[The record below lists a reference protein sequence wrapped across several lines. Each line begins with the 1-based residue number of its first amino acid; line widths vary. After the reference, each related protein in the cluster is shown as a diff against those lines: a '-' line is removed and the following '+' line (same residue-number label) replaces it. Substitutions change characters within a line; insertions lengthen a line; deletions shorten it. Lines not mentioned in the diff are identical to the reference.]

1 MASSKQRSSRRAR
14 RLTHERARQ
23 AIHFWRE
30 MVLAGVPFID
40 LGDVWHVALIAPAEV
55 RPPEPLRCPIAEL
68 VGESLAR

>member
-30 MVLAGVPFID
+30 MILAGVPFVD
-40 LGDVWHVALIAPAEV
+40 LGDAWTVAAIAAADIA
-55 RPPEPLRCPIAEL
+55 PPEPLRIPLAEL
-68 VGESLAR
+68 VGESLSR